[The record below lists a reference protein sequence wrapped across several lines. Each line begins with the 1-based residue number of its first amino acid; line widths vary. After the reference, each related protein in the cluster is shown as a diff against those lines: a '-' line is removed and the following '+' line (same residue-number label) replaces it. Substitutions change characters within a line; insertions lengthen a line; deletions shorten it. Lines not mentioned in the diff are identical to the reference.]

1 MAYRIPKKG
10 ELYRHF
16 KGNLYEVIVIAR
28 DSETLEEMVVYK
40 EMDGEA
46 VYVRPLRM
54 FVSKVDH
61 EKYPDVLQEYRFEHI
76 QRIETEEI
84 IESEEEEKVSN
95 NSMILDFLELTT
107 ASEKMQYLQSV
118 REYINE
124 EFLTVVAQ
132 SLEYVERDKS
142 LIGRYEALIHY
153 LKILARYEYR

>member
-84 IESEEEEKVSN
+84 IESEEEEVSN

-132 SLEYVERDKS
+132 SLEYVERDES
-142 LIGRYEALIHY
+142 LTGRYESLIHY
-153 LKILARYEYR
+153 LKILARYECR

>member
-84 IESEEEEKVSN
+84 IESEEEEVSN

-107 ASEKMQYLQSV
+107 ASEKIQYLQSV

>member
-54 FVSKVDH
+54 FVSKVDR

-84 IESEEEEKVSN
+84 IESEEKRVSN

>member
-84 IESEEEEKVSN
+84 IESEEEEVSN

-107 ASEKMQYLQSV
+107 ASEKIQYLQSV

-132 SLEYVERDKS
+132 SLEYVERDES

>member
-84 IESEEEEKVSN
+84 IESEEEEVSN

>member
-40 EMDGEA
+40 EMDGDA

-54 FVSKVDH
+54 FVSKVDR

-84 IESEEEEKVSN
+84 IESEEEEVSN
-95 NSMILDFLELTT
+95 NSMILDFLDLTT

-124 EFLTVVAQ
+124 EFITVAAQ
-132 SLEYVERDKS
+132 SLEYVERDES
-142 LIGRYEALIHY
+142 LIGRYESLIHY
-153 LKILARYEYR
+153 LKILARYECR

>member
-46 VYVRPLRM
+46 VYVRSLRM

>member
-84 IESEEEEKVSN
+84 IESEEEEVSN

-132 SLEYVERDKS
+132 SLEYVERDES

>member
-54 FVSKVDH
+54 FVSKVDR

-84 IESEEEEKVSN
+84 IESEEEEVSN

-132 SLEYVERDKS
+132 SLEYVERDES
-142 LIGRYEALIHY
+142 LIGRYESLIHY

>member
-84 IESEEEEKVSN
+84 IESEEKRVSN

>member
-40 EMDGEA
+40 EADGEA

-54 FVSKVDH
+54 FVSKVDR
-61 EKYPDVLQEYRFEHI
+61 EKYPDVLQEYRFEW
-76 QRIETEEI
+76 IERMEMDETI
-84 IESEEEEKVSN
+84 ASDAEEEVSS
-95 NSMILDFLELTT
+95 NSMILDFLELST
-107 ASEKMQYLQSV
+107 ASEKMEYLQSV

-124 EFLTVVAQ
+124 EFITVAAQ
-132 SLEYVERDKS
+132 SLEYVERDES
-142 LIGRYEALIHY
+142 LMERYESLIHY

>member
-84 IESEEEEKVSN
+84 IESEEEEVSN

-107 ASEKMQYLQSV
+107 ASEKIQYLQSV

-142 LIGRYEALIHY
+142 VIGRYEALIHY